1 MTKNKK
7 ELGEDYGAGTDT
19 GLARGPSSVGTKIK
33 NILKDKRRRG
43 EKGFMVRESSGN
55 KKARPME
62 ASLTGDR
69 IHFAG
74 QMLNLIFSLL
84 SSPSFSSALRTAP
97 YANV

>member
-43 EKGFMVRESSGN
+43 EK
-55 KKARPME
+55 
-62 ASLTGDR
+62 R
-69 IHFAG
+69 IYGERKF
-74 QMLNLIFSLL
+74 
-84 SSPSFSSALRTAP
+84 RK
-97 YANV
+97 